1 MAKRVP
7 TATESLLKVALGID
21 IVLIFFGTLVIRGLG
36 RFDEVAVWSIG
47 GALFVLIIV
56 LVRLIRYRFGQWI
69 GHVLHLGM
77 LAGFAIDL
85 AVGLS
90 VAVAAGFWAFGAI
103 RGAQLDR
110 LGPPPGNQPAT

>member
-7 TATESLLKVALGID
+7 GATESLLKVALGID
-21 IVLIFFGTLVIRGLG
+21 IVLVFFGTLVIRGLG
-36 RFDEVAVWSIG
+36 RFDEGVVWGVG
-47 GALFVLIIV
+47 GVLFVLIV
-56 LVRLIRYRFGQWI
+56 LLFGLIRYRFGRWV
-69 GHVLHLGM
+69 GHVIHLGM

-90 VAVAAGFWAFGAI
+90 VVVAVGFWAFGAI

-110 LGPPPGNQPAT
+110 LGPPADDQRET

>member
-1 MAKRVP
+1 MAKRTP

-21 IVLIFFGTLVIRGLG
+21 LVLIFFGTLVIRGLG
-36 RFDEVAVWSIG
+36 RFDEVVVWGVG
-47 GALFVLIIV
+47 GTLLVIVIV
-56 LVRLIRYRFGQWI
+56 LFGLIRFRAGQWL
-69 GHVLHLGM
+69 GHLVHAGM

-90 VAVAAGFWAFGAI
+90 VAVAVGFWLFGAI

-110 LGPPPGNQPAT
+110 LGPPPPPN

>member
-21 IVLIFFGTLVIRGLG
+21 IVLIFFGTLVIRGLD
-36 RFDEVAVWSIG
+36 RFDEAVVWSVG
-47 GALFVLIIV
+47 GALFFVVIV
-56 LVRLIRYRFGQWI
+56 LFRLIRYRFGQWL
-69 GHVLHLGM
+69 GHVVHAGM

-90 VAVAAGFWAFGAI
+90 VAVAVGFWAFGAM

-110 LGPPPGNQPAT
+110 LGPPPGDQPAP

>member
-21 IVLIFFGTLVIRGLG
+21 MVLVFFGTLVIRGLS
-36 RFDEVAVWSIG
+36 RFDEVLVWSIG
-47 GALFVLIIV
+47 GALFVVFIL
-56 LVRLIRYRFGQWI
+56 LFRLIRYRFGQWL
-69 GHVLHLGM
+69 GHVVHAAM

-110 LGPPPGNQPAT
+110 LGPPPSDQPST

>member
-1 MAKRVP
+1 MGKRVP

-36 RFDEVAVWSIG
+36 RFDEGVVWSVG
-47 GALFVLIIV
+47 GVLFVLVV
-56 LVRLIRYRFGQWI
+56 LLFRLIRYRFGQWI
-69 GHVLHLGM
+69 GHVVHVGM

-110 LGPPPGNQPAT
+110 LGPPPVNPQDT

>member
-7 TATESLLKVALGID
+7 TATESLLKIALGID
-21 IVLIFFGTLVIRGLG
+21 IVLIFFGTLVIRGLA
-36 RFDEVAVWSIG
+36 RFDESVVWSVG
-47 GALFVLIIV
+47 GALFVLVIV
-56 LVRLIRYRFGQWI
+56 LFRLIRYRFGQWI
-69 GHVLHLGM
+69 GHVVHLGM

-90 VAVAAGFWAFGAI
+90 VAVAVGFWAFGAI

-110 LGPPPGNQPAT
+110 LGPPPTHEPAT

>member
-7 TATESLLKVALGID
+7 TATESLLKIALGID

-36 RFDEVAVWSIG
+36 RFDEVVVWSVG
-47 GALFVLIIV
+47 GALFVLVVV
-56 LVRLIRYRFGQWI
+56 LFRLIRYRFGRWI
-69 GHVLHLGM
+69 GHGVHLGM

-90 VAVAAGFWAFGAI
+90 VAVAVGFWAFGAI

-110 LGPPPGNQPAT
+110 LGPPASDQPAT